1 MEHIGNY
8 SFCSFMV
15 HSLCVIENGNKDC
28 YCAEKTV
35 VKKSLKKG
43 STKSGCFYNFFH
55 KWLLMV

>member
-1 MEHIGNY
+1 MEDIGNY

-35 VKKSLKKG
+35 VKKSLKKD